1 MNPRD
6 SKTPSEA
13 TPHEEALPAETPWTF
28 SAASPPGPAD
38 GALVTLVDGSTF
50 AVSDRAGDINGA
62 DVEGLFLS
70 DTRILD
76 RLVVTIDGSRIE
88 PLSVIPNGPFSAT
101 FVGRTSP
108 VAGHADS
115 PLSVIRRRHVGRGI
129 REDLEIRNHSAHPV
143 EIRVEVE
150 AGSDFASLFDVKSG
164 RARHAVAAI
173 GMQVRN
179 GVRLSSPDGAIHTQ
193 LRHHPAPNSSQGWDV
208 IIPRRSEWQLC
219 TEIEA
224 RIGDNQ
230 INLSY
235 KCGDPVGDAIPV
247 LRLHQWHT
255 DTGRIRADD
264 PRIQQA
270 TDQAIDDLGALRIF
284 DPVHPDR
291 VVVAAGAP
299 WFMTLFGRDSILA
312 AWMALLV
319 DHDLARGVLQSL
331 AELQGETENSTT
343 EEEPG
348 RILHEVRFDP
358 ATSRSLGGHNI
369 YFGTADA
376 TPLFVMLL
384 AEYWRWTADRH
395 LIYELLPHADRALD
409 WIETYGDRDG
419 DGYVEYERSTPAG
432 LENQGWKDSWD
443 GIRHSD
449 GNIAQAPIALCEV
462 QAYVYGAFI
471 GRAEL
476 AEALGDG
483 TTANRRRT
491 QAEQLK
497 QRFNRDFW
505 LEDAGTYAV
514 GLDADKRPIASVTSN
529 PGHCLWTGI
538 ANPQHAELIAKSLTS
553 PALATG
559 WGIRTLSAD
568 NPGYNPLSY
577 HCGSV
582 WPHDTAIAVAGL
594 ARYGHFQSAADLAEN
609 LLETATFTGGRL
621 PELFAGFSADDLTA
635 PIPYPSSCSPQAWA
649 AAAPLLLVR
658 SLLGLQPDATNRQ
671 ILLERDPGS
680 LLAGFTAADIPF
692 AGQRIT
698 IATTNGETALQE
710 PNHNI
715 AIVHTEKS
723 RQ

>member
-1 MNPRD
+1 MNGLEGQI
-6 SKTPSEA
+6 PSE
-13 TPHEEALPAETPWTF
+13 ETPWTF
-28 SAASPPGPAD
+28 SAASPSGPAD

-62 DVEGLFLS
+62 DSEGLYLS

-88 PLSVIPNGPFSAT
+88 PLSVIANGPFSAT

-108 VAGHADS
+108 MAGHADS
-115 PLSVIRRRHVGRGI
+115 PLSIIRRRHVGRGI

-143 EIRVEVE
+143 EIRVEVD

-164 RARHAVAAI
+164 RARHAVPVVGALLPS
-173 GMQVRN
+173 
-179 GVRLSSPDGAIHTQ
+179 GVRLSSPDGAIHAE
-193 LRHHPAPNSSQGWDV
+193 LRHRPAPDSSQGWDV
-208 IIPRRSEWQLC
+208 LIPSRGEWQLC

-224 RIGDNQ
+224 RLGDNR
-230 INLSY
+230 IDLSY
-235 KCGDPVGDAIPV
+235 KCSDPVAVAIPV
-247 LRLHQWHT
+247 MRLHRWRS
-255 DTGRIRADD
+255 DAGRIVAEDQ
-264 PRIQQA
+264 RIQRA
-270 TDQAIDDLGALRIF
+270 TDQAVEDLGALRIF

-331 AELQGETENSTT
+331 AELQGEIENPTT

-358 ATSRSLGGHNI
+358 ATSSSLGGHNI
-369 YFGTADA
+369 YYGTADA
-376 TPLFVMLL
+376 TPPFVMLL
-384 AEYWRWTADRH
+384 AEYWRWTGDRD
-395 LIYELLPHADRALD
+395 LICELLPHADRALD
-409 WIETYGDRDG
+409 WIEIYGDRDG
-419 DGYVEYERSTPAG
+419 DGYVEYERSTPSG

-443 GIRHSD
+443 GIRHQD
-449 GNIAQAPIALCEV
+449 GTIAQAPIALCEV
-462 QAYVYGAFI
+462 QAYVYGALI

-476 AEALGDG
+476 ADALGDHA
-483 TTANRRRT
+483 TAVRRRSE
-491 QAEQLK
+491 ADELK

-505 LEDAGTYAV
+505 LDDAGTYAV
-514 GLDADKRPIASVTSN
+514 GLDAEKRQIASITSN

-538 ANPQHAELIAKSLTS
+538 ADADHAERVARSLTS
-553 PALATG
+553 PELASG
-559 WGIRTLSAD
+559 WGIRTLSTD

-582 WPHDTAIAVAGL
+582 WPHDTALAVAGL
-594 ARYGHFQSAADLAEN
+594 ARYGHFQNAAGLAED
-609 LLETATFTGGRL
+609 LLEAATFTGGRL
-621 PELFAGFSADDLTA
+621 PELFAGFSAEDLTA

-658 SLLGLQPDATNRQ
+658 SLLGLQPDAANLRIWLRQ
-671 ILLERDPGS
+671 DPGS
-680 LLAGFTAADIPF
+680 SLAGFTAASIPF

-698 IATTNGETALQE
+698 IAAIDGETTLQG
-710 PNHNI
+710 PTHGITI
-715 AIVHTEKS
+715 AHTETK
-723 RQ
+723 QP